1 MNLDVKNERILSWYK
16 ESLSLMFAPLGFWTD
31 KYRKTMR
38 YYDILFSLKNPQNG
52 WCTYN
57 NIIYEHQTLRLRH
70 FPNPDDPKARRP
82 ILILPP
88 QAGHHSCLADY
99 SPAQSLVRVFHRYG
113 YDVYVTEW
121 LSATP
126 EYKELGIDDYIRL
139 TDEAVEEIRR
149 RTGIYRIHIIGQCQG
164 GWQAAIYTALYPE
177 KIATLVIAA
186 SPIDVYAAP
195 SEIIEYA
202 RLPMEFFEYLVAR
215 GNGLMDGRYIL
226 MGFKSMQA
234 DEHYVRKY
242 QRLWEMIDK
251 CDEDGIKRF
260 IRFENWYEETHYLP
274 GRFYLDAIKNIFKEN
289 NLTKPGVWKL
299 KGRGIDLGNIECPI
313 IIMAGAKDHIT
324 PPPQAFALRKYVKTP
339 QENIIEILTPGGHIG
354 TLMGTEA
361 LREDW
366 TKVAEVMK
374 LVI

>member
-1 MNLDVKNERILSWYK
+1 MFGPAVDEKILKEGINLLFMPWA
-16 ESLSLMFAPLGFWTD
+16 MWWD
-31 KYRKTMR
+31 KYRKLER
-38 YYDILFSLKNPQNG
+38 YYGILASLKNPQNE
-52 WCTYN
+52 WCTLN

-70 FPNPDDPKARRP
+70 FPNPEETTARRP

-88 QAGHHSCLADY
+88 QAGHSSHLADY

-126 EYKELGIDDYIRL
+126 EYKDLGIDDYIRL

-149 RTGIYRIHIIGQCQG
+149 RTGIYKIHIIGQCQG
-164 GWQAAIYTALYPE
+164 GWQAAIYTSLYQE
-177 KIATLVIAA
+177 KIATLVISA
-186 SPIDVYAAP
+186 SPIDVEAAP
-195 SEIIEYA
+195 AEIIEYA
-202 RLPMEFFEYLVAR
+202 KLPLEFFEYLVAR

-226 MGFKSMQA
+226 MGFKSLQA

-242 QRLWEMIDK
+242 KRLWDMIENG
-251 CDEDGIKRF
+251 DEDAIKRF
-260 IRFENWYEETHYLP
+260 IRFENWYEHTQFLP
-274 GRFYLDAIKNIFKEN
+274 GRFYLDAIKNIFKDN

-299 KGRGIDLGNIECPI
+299 NGRPIDLGNITCPV
-313 IIMAGAKDHIT
+313 IIMAGKKDHIT
-324 PPPQAFALRKYVKTP
+324 PPPQAFALRKYVSTP
-339 QENIIEILTPGGHIG
+339 QENIIEILTEGGHIG
-354 TLMGTEA
+354 TLMGTES

-366 TKVAEVMK
+366 TRVAEVMK